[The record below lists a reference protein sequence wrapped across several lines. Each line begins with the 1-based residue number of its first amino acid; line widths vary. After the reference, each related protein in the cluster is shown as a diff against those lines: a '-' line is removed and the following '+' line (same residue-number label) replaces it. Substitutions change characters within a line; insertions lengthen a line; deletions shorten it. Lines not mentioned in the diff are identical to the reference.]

1 MPINHDEI
9 NKIIEHIYCE
19 LHILKLLSVHNEND
33 RIIALID
40 ELKADIDRLID
51 TLLNDNKI
59 TDKASIESLIFNTK
73 EKMQYAALE
82 ALRFL
87 SMKGYSLSGD
97 IYLLFFS
104 LPAIFQ
110 IQESSGK
117 TEKEIYKILCDF
129 TEKSKGG

>member
-1 MPINHDEI
+1 MLITHDEI

-19 LHILKLLSVHNEND
+19 LHIIKFLSTYND
-33 RIIALID
+33 NNRIMALID
-40 ELKADIDRLID
+40 EIRSDIDGLVLM
-51 TLLNDNKI
+51 LLDRISNPYE
-59 TDKASIESLIFNTK
+59 TSIETLIHNTK

-87 SMKGYSLSGD
+87 SAKGHNLNGD
-97 IYLLFFS
+97 IYLLFYS

-110 IQESSGK
+110 IQESAGK

-129 TEKSKGG
+129 IERYKS